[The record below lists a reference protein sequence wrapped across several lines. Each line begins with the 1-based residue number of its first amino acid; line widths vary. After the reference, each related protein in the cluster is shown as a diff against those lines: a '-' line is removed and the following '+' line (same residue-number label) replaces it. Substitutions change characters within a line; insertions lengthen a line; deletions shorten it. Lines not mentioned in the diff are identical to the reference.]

1 MKHYNDRPLAYAR
14 IPARAPG
21 AAARFAED
29 ALGLER
35 ADGEDVA
42 MRADERR
49 RTLVFDRETAVPAV
63 GIEVSDEAMLAQIA
77 ARLRA
82 AGYPCAEFD
91 AQACARRSIRQGI
104 VAHEPSGCAVEIVI
118 RVELSAR
125 RFHPSRDSGVVGF
138 SAVGLR
144 SRDIDR
150 DLAFWTDIIGAE
162 ISDRVGDIAYLR
174 LDRAHHRIALY
185 PSDRSGLLY
194 VSFAVRTHDDLMR
207 NVYFLQERQIRIVHG
222 PGCETASG
230 RMFVRFLAPDGQ
242 LFMLEFGE
250 DEGASGRRP
259 RQFALDRYALC
270 AWGSP
275 CRDVPELAAA

>member
-1 MKHYNDRPLAYAR
+1 MRNFSDRPLAYAR
-14 IPARAPG
+14 IPAPSPDL
-21 AAARFAED
+21 AARFAEET
-29 ALGLER
+29 LGLER
-35 ADGEDVA
+35 ADGEDIA
-42 MRADERR
+42 LRADERR
-49 RTLVFDRETAVPAV
+49 QSLVFERATATPAV
-63 GIEVSDEAMLAQIA
+63 GIELADEAALEQVAE
-77 ARLRA
+77 RLRA
-82 AGYPCAEFD
+82 AGHEIMEMDRYG
-91 AQACARRSIRQGI
+91 CARRRVRRGF
-104 VAHEPSGCAVEIVI
+104 VTLEPSGCAVELVT

-125 RFHPSRDSGVVGF
+125 RFYPRRDSGLVGL

-144 SRDIDR
+144 SRNIGR
-150 DLAFWTDIIGAE
+150 DLAFWTNLVGAE

-185 PSDRSGLLY
+185 PSEREGLLY

-207 NVYFLQERQIRIVHG
+207 NAYFLQERQVRIVHG

-230 RMFVRFLAPDGQ
+230 RMFVRFHSPDGQ
-242 LFMLEFGE
+242 LFMLDFNECE
-250 DEGASGRRP
+250 DAAGRRP